1 MERLTMTSNKG
12 GVALTFDLDITCE
25 KSEIMKILK
34 LAERL
39 KYFEDLEEQGL
50 LKIFPCKAGTKVYM
64 LREDIKK
71 IINGEVTSFRIGEFV
86 STAKVFITDDNRY
99 TEITFD
105 NFGKKVFLAQA
116 EAEEA
121 LKGTEAEG

>member
-64 LREDIKK
+64 LRFSPSNKM
-71 IINGEVTSFRIGEFV
+71 
-86 STAKVFITDDNRY
+86 
-99 TEITFD
+99 
-105 NFGKKVFLAQA
+105 
-116 EAEEA
+116 
-121 LKGTEAEG
+121 

>member
-1 MERLTMTSNKG
+1 M
-12 GVALTFDLDITCE
+12 
-25 KSEIMKILK
+25 
-34 LAERL
+34 
-39 KYFEDLEEQGL
+39 
-50 LKIFPCKAGTKVYM
+50 
-64 LREDIKK
+64 
-71 IINGEVTSFRIGEFV
+71 

>member
-50 LKIFPCKAGTKVYM
+50 QKFLLQMII
-64 LREDIKK
+64 DIQ
-71 IINGEVTSFRIGEFV
+71 R
-86 STAKVFITDDNRY
+86 
-99 TEITFD
+99 
-105 NFGKKVFLAQA
+105 
-116 EAEEA
+116 
-121 LKGTEAEG
+121 